1 MERSFGAA
9 CCLLARREE
18 GSTLADLCLAGR
30 RCVELAMVA
39 VLQER
44 ELGVLQPSALSISN
58 GSTFNA
64 IFLKLD
70 LLIVFF

>member
-1 MERSFGAA
+1 
-9 CCLLARREE
+9 
-18 GSTLADLCLAGR
+18 
-30 RCVELAMVA
+30 MVA

-44 ELGVLQPSALSISN
+44 ENWLQPSALSIFFLSAVNDKFTEMVQISN
-58 GSTFNA
+58 GATFNA